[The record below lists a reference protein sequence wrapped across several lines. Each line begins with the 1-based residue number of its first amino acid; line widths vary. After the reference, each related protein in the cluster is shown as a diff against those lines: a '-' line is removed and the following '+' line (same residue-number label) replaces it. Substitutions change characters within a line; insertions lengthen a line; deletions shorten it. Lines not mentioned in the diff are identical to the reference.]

1 MDKLEGGASAASTLG
16 AGEAS
21 GATGLAGA
29 DESLPAENIF
39 GTAVDEWTLDAA
51 RARQLQDAASDTRSE
66 QTKIVNEKLRFL

>member
-29 DESLPAENIF
+29 DESLPAENSIHVF
-39 GTAVDEWTLDAA
+39 VNIKCFPLSNTQNVASYSDA
-51 RARQLQDAASDTRSE
+51 T
-66 QTKIVNEKLRFL
+66 